1 MNLRRRLILALLM
14 LVAMVLV
21 AADGYQYLGGPSV
34 TFLDAIYM
42 AVITFATIG
51 YGEVIDTSHN
61 PPLRIF
67 NMVMILFGIGIMLY
81 VFSVSTAFVVEG
93 ELRDILRRRKMH
105 KEIKRMKNHFIVCGG
120 GETGQ
125 YIVRELLK
133 TKHTFIVIDHDE
145 GQLEKIQHLGKFPVL
160 KGDASDEEVLAAAG
174 LARALGLVSALR
186 DEKDN
191 LMVTVTARQMNPTI
205 RIVARCAEA
214 RMADKLILAGAN
226 SAVSPNMIGGLRL
239 ASELIRPHVVSFLD
253 LMMRDKKAMRVEQ
266 ITVRE
271 ESPWIGRSLQEIDLH
286 SHYDLLVLALHQP
299 SGEMRYS
306 PETDVL
312 AGGDVLV
319 VMGEVSNLW
328 KAREAAGEPMPE
340 TDAKA

>member
-14 LVAMVLV
+14 LMAMVLV

-67 NMVMILFGIGIMLY
+67 NMIMILFGIGIMLY

-105 KEIKRMKNHFIVCGG
+105 KEIQRMKNHFIVCGG

-133 TKHTFIVIDHDE
+133 TKHAFIVIDHDE

-160 KGDASDEEVLAAAG
+160 KGDASEEEVLTAAG
-174 LARALGLVSALR
+174 LARARGLVSALR
-186 DEKDN
+186 DERDN

-214 RMADKLILAGAN
+214 RMADKLILAGAS

-266 ITVRE
+266 ITVRQD
-271 ESPWIGRSLQEIDLH
+271 SPWIGKALQEIDLH
-286 SHYDLLVLALHQP
+286 SQFDLLVLALHQP
-299 SGEMRYS
+299 SGEMKYS

-312 AGGDVLV
+312 TDGDVLV

-328 KAREAAGEPMPE
+328 KAREAAGEPLPE
-340 TDAKA
+340 VEAEA